1 MANNKYL
8 DYPGLQRLVENIN
21 KKYAPIQ
28 AIVFQS
34 TVEDI
39 AALPDLT
46 TVKAG
51 YMYNIKTGGI
61 TTEDFV
67 EGAGHIVTDGENI
80 AAVELVN
87 GYEVIVP
94 AASDDPRALG
104 YYEVESVNYVNVTA
118 TLADDANPKAL
129 GLYEETLTPGT
140 YVLTEDE
147 TVQDGKAYFEQV
159 KSYVLTEDRLPVA
172 GHTYYK
178 ANTGMKWDIL
188 GGVFDLEG
196 RYLEFG
202 KDFPQKPESR
212 MVNGRTFLFMG
223 EDRKV
228 YTFVEEPTGRPTEN
242 GYFEGV
248 FAIADTT
255 NVVNPKQV
263 PLYEQTEVEHYSAVT
278 PVGTENPK
286 TEGWYERTGS
296 GTEVDPYVYTATEDT
311 TLDTGKT
318 YYQKDASTFIYARTT
333 DAEVATGKTYYTGTF
348 TASEDTT
355 VDPTKQYYTESVL
368 YKKGGIYE
376 YDATAKEWELQSS
389 GGAEV
394 ESIPLKDID
403 DLFI

>member
-1 MANNKYL
+1 MANKYL

-39 AALPDLT
+39 AALPALS

-80 AAVELVN
+80 AAVELIT
-87 GYEVIVP
+87 GYAPVTP
-94 AASDDPRALG
+94 AADADPRALG
-104 YYEVESVNYVNVTA
+104 YFEIDQVSYVDVTA
-118 TLADDANPKAL
+118 ELPVEANPQAL
-129 GLYEETLTPGT
+129 GLYVYINSE
-140 YVLTEDE
+140 YVLTTDT
-147 TVQDGKAYFEQV
+147 TVQVGTTYFEKV
-159 KSYVLTEDRLPVA
+159 TTYKLTEDRLPVA
-172 GHTYYK
+172 GHNYFESTK
-178 ANTGMKWDIL
+178 IMKWDL
-188 GGVFDLEG
+188 MGGVFDLEG
-196 RYLEFG
+196 KYLEFG

-212 MVNGRTFLFMG
+212 MVDGRTFLYMG
-223 EDRKV
+223 EDKKV
-228 YTFVEEPTGRPTEN
+228 YTLVESPTGRPSEN
-242 GYFEGV
+242 GYFEATFTPV
-248 FAIADTT
+248 TDTST
-255 NVVNPKQV
+255 IVNPKQV
-263 PLYEQTEVEHYSAVT
+263 PLYEKTEHYNAVT
-278 PVGTENPK
+278 PIGDEDPSAL
-286 TEGWYERTGS
+286 GWYERSGS
-296 GTEVDPYVYTATEDT
+296 GTEEDPYVYTLSED
-311 TLDTGKT
+311 
-318 YYQKDASTFIYARTT
+318 DAV
-333 DAEVATGKTYYTGTF
+333 DAGKTYYTKGADTYARTNDAEVVDGKAYYEGTF
-348 TASEDTT
+348 TASTDTT
-355 VDPTKQYYTESVL
+355 VDPAKQYFTESIL

>member
-1 MANNKYL
+1 MANNNRYL
-8 DYPGLQRLVENIN
+8 DYQGLQRLVENIN

-39 AALPDLT
+39 AALPALS

-80 AAVELVN
+80 AAVELITD
-87 GYEVIVP
+87 YSEVTP
-94 AASDDPRALG
+94 AADADPRALG
-104 YYEVESVNYVNVTA
+104 YYEVDTVNYNDVTA
-118 TLADDANPKAL
+118 ELPVEANPQAL
-129 GLYEETLTPGT
+129 GLYVYNGSE
-140 YVLTEDE
+140 YVLTTDT
-147 TVQDGKAYFEQV
+147 TVQVGTDYFEKV
-159 KSYVLTEDRLPVA
+159 TTYKLTTDRLPVS
-172 GHTYYK
+172 GHTYYEAGK
-178 ANTGMKWDIL
+178 VMKWDL
-188 GGVFDLEG
+188 VGGVFDLEG

-212 MVNGRTFLFMG
+212 MIDGRTFLYMG

-228 YTFVEEPTGRPTEN
+228 YTFVEDPTGRPSEN
-242 GYFEGV
+242 GYFEAV
-248 FAIADTT
+248 FTIADTT

-263 PLYEQTEVEHYSAVT
+263 PLYEKTEHYNVIT
-278 PVGTENPK
+278 PAGDEDPAAL
-286 TEGWYERTGS
+286 GWYEL
-296 GTEVDPYVYTATEDT
+296 VDDNYVLTADT
-311 TLDTGKT
+311 TVDASKT
-318 YYQKDASTFIYARTT
+318 YYTKGADTYARTN
-333 DAEVATGKTYYTGTF
+333 DAEVVDGKTYYTGTF

-355 VDPTKQYYTESVL
+355 VDSSKQYFTESVL

-394 ESIPLKDID
+394 ESIPLSDID